1 LGGGD
6 GLAVRE
12 LLKYDDIKLIHLVD
26 IDPEITRIS
35 ASLPML
41 TELNENSLESE
52 KLTVI
57 NEDAF
62 SFINQPGIAYDRV
75 IIDMPDPHNEAIN
88 KLYSKEFYKMI
99 RRRMSDNGLVVT
111 QSSSPFFTPRTFWG
125 IEKTLA
131 HVFDDTLSFQASI
144 PSFGI
149 WGFHLARV
157 NQTIPRTFSIDV
169 ETAFI
174 NDEVMSAAMVF
185 ADDIAKMDVPVNSI
199 MEPKLYQL
207 YLQDLKL

>member
-1 LGGGD
+1 
-6 GLAVRE
+6 
-12 LLKYDDIKLIHLVD
+12 
-26 IDPEITRIS
+26 
-35 ASLPML
+35 
-41 TELNENSLESE
+41 
-52 KLTVI
+52 
-57 NEDAF
+57 
-62 SFINQPGIAYDRV
+62 
-75 IIDMPDPHNEAIN
+75 
-88 KLYSKEFYKMI
+88 MI

-157 NQTIPRTFSIDV
+157 NQTIPRTFNIDV